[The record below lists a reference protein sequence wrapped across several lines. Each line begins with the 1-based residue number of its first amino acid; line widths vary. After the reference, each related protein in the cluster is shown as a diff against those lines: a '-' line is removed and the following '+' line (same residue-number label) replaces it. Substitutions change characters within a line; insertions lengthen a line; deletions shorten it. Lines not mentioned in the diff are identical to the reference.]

1 MVVNLSTEVGTL
13 IESRSDGLEVLQ
25 FSVGGV
31 LLKVIV
37 EVLFVVGWRVVAH
50 SGLVV
55 VLVVVVA
62 LHWQHHHVWQE
73 LVQQTSENRQDFKR

>member
-62 LHWQHHHVWQE
+62 LHWQHHHVW
-73 LVQQTSENRQDFKR
+73 